1 MIGRVVAHEL
11 RTASR
16 DGRVRGL
23 LVLLLAVLA
32 IAVLVGVVRSRTL
45 RSEHAAATAIERDNW
60 LAQGEKNPHSAAH
73 YGQFAFK
80 PPSALALFDRGV
92 DSYLGVAVWLEA
104 HRRNS
109 LVHRPADDAPV
120 VQRFGELSAANVL
133 QVLGPLLALLL
144 TFAAV
149 AGERQRG
156 TLRQLLAQGASP
168 ATLVLGKLLAALLL
182 LAPMLLAAL
191 FVPAV
196 LAARADDG
204 LAPVGLLV
212 LAYGLYLGSFAALGV
227 AISTRARDPGGALVS
242 ALGVWIAM
250 VIVVPRLAADF
261 TAWSSPTPSE
271 HDFSAQ
277 VAREIKEGINGHD
290 PRDKRTEALKA
301 AVLAEYGVKTIE
313 ELPINFAGV
322 ALQAGEEYSDQ
333 VHDRHHAQLHAIYR
347 EQADEALRFA
357 VLSPRVALQPLS
369 AALCGTDLAA
379 HLEFAADAEAHRR
392 ALVRLLNDDVTRHP
406 GAAPFDYLAGP
417 ELWRRVAELRWEPG
431 QRSAGRASPRHL
443 LILAGFFAASV
454 TLVLAAARRLRID
467 P

>member
-32 IAVLVGVVRSRTL
+32 IAVLVGVARSRTL
-45 RSEHAAATAIERDNW
+45 RSEHAAATAIERGNW

-168 ATLVLGKLLAALLL
+168 ATLVLGKLAGGDAGCSPRCCSSRCSPRSPWAVPRRGSPCWRWPTLSTSAASSGWGRRS
-182 LAPMLLAAL
+182 P
-191 FVPAV
+191 P
-196 LAARADDG
+196 ARA
-204 LAPVGLLV
+204 
-212 LAYGLYLGSFAALGV
+212 
-227 AISTRARDPGGALVS
+227 TRARP
-242 ALGVWIAM
+242 WC
-250 VIVVPRLAADF
+250 PR
-261 TAWSSPTPSE
+261 WP
-271 HDFSAQ
+271 
-277 VAREIKEGINGHD
+277 
-290 PRDKRTEALKA
+290 
-301 AVLAEYGVKTIE
+301 
-313 ELPINFAGV
+313 
-322 ALQAGEEYSDQ
+322 
-333 VHDRHHAQLHAIYR
+333 
-347 EQADEALRFA
+347 
-357 VLSPRVALQPLS
+357 
-369 AALCGTDLAA
+369 CGS
-379 HLEFAADAEAHRR
+379 R
-392 ALVRLLNDDVTRHP
+392 P
-406 GAAPFDYLAGP
+406 
-417 ELWRRVAELRWEPG
+417 
-431 QRSAGRASPRHL
+431 
-443 LILAGFFAASV
+443 
-454 TLVLAAARRLRID
+454 
-467 P
+467 

>member
-1 MIGRVVAHEL
+1 MIGRVIAHEL

-32 IAVLVGVVRSRTL
+32 VAVLVGVVRSSTL
-45 RSEHAAATAIERDNW
+45 RAEHTAASAIERANW
-60 LAQGEKNPHSAAH
+60 LAQGTKNPHSAAH

-80 PPSALALFDRGV
+80 PPSVLAVFDRGV

-109 LVHRPADDAPV
+109 LIHRPADDAPV

-144 TFAAV
+144 TFATV

-168 ATLVLGKLLAALLL
+168 ATLLLGKLLAALLL
-182 LAPMLLAAL
+182 LAPLLLASL

-196 LAARADDG
+196 LAARAGDG
-204 LAPVGLLV
+204 LAPVGLLA

-227 AISTRARDPGGALVS
+227 ALSARARDPGTALVT
-242 ALGVWIAM
+242 ALGLWIAL
-250 VIVVPRLAADF
+250 VLVVPRLAADLS
-261 TAWSSPTPSE
+261 AWSAPTPSE
-271 HDFSAQ
+271 HEFSVQ
-277 VAREIKEGINGHD
+277 VAREIKEGVNGHD
-290 PRDKRTEALKA
+290 PRDRRTEALKA
-301 AVLAEYGVKTIE
+301 AVLAQYGVKTIE
-313 ELPINFAGV
+313 ELPINFAGL

-333 VHDRHHAQLHAIYR
+333 VHDRHHARLHAIYR
-347 EQADEALRFA
+347 EQADRALAFA
-357 VLSPRVALQPLS
+357 ALSPRLALQPLS

-379 HLEFAADAEAHRR
+379 HREFAAAAEIHRR
-392 ALVRLLNDDVTRHP
+392 ALVRLLNDDVTQHP

-417 ELWRRVAELRWEPG
+417 ELWRRVAELRWEAA
-431 QRSAGRASPRHL
+431 QRPAGRASPRHL
-443 LILAGFFAASV
+443 AILAGFFAASM
-454 TLVLAAARRLRID
+454 LLFLGAARRLRVD

>member
-1 MIGRVVAHEL
+1 V
-11 RTASR
+11 
-16 DGRVRGL
+16 
-23 LVLLLAVLA
+23 
-32 IAVLVGVVRSRTL
+32 
-45 RSEHAAATAIERDNW
+45 
-60 LAQGEKNPHSAAH
+60 
-73 YGQFAFK
+73 
-80 PPSALALFDRGV
+80 
-92 DSYLGVAVWLEA
+92 
-104 HRRNS
+104 
-109 LVHRPADDAPV
+109 
-120 VQRFGELSAANVL
+120 
-133 QVLGPLLALLL
+133 
-144 TFAAV
+144 
-149 AGERQRG
+149 
-156 TLRQLLAQGASP
+156 SP

-196 LAARADDG
+196 LAARAGDG
-204 LAPVGLLV
+204 LAPVGLLA

-227 AISTRARDPGGALVS
+227 AISARARDPGGALVN
-242 ALGVWIAM
+242 ALGLWIAM

-261 TAWSSPTPSE
+261 TAWSSSTPSE
-271 HDFSAQ
+271 HEFSAQ

-301 AVLAEYGVKTIE
+301 VVLAEYGVKTIE

-333 VHDRHHAQLHAIYR
+333 VHDRHHAQLHTIYR

-379 HLEFAADAEAHRR
+379 HLEFAAAAEAHRR
-392 ALVRLLNDDVTRHP
+392 TLVRLLNDDVTRHP
-406 GAAPFDYLAGP
+406 GVAPFDYLAGP

-431 QRSAGRASPRHL
+431 LRPAGRASPRHL
-443 LILAGFFAASV
+443 IILAGFFAASV
-454 TLVLAAARRLRID
+454 ALVLVSARRLRVD